1 MQAAG
6 NLGPLGPW
14 QEKAP
19 LSLVGVT
26 LVGRV
31 VSLLGTH
38 EVSLLLCRFSHLQD
52 LVTQQVLFS
61 CTVPSRGTR
70 RAVVVVTLGRELT
83 GLE

>member
-38 EVSLLLCRFSHLQD
+38 EVSLLLCRFSHPAGPGHPAGP
-52 LVTQQVLFS
+52 FFMYS
-61 CTVPSRGTR
+61 
-70 RAVVVVTLGRELT
+70 TL
-83 GLE
+83 